1 MSVIHIML
9 AQAGL
14 LIEGEVEYLSNDTY
28 RIYTTWVPTHQE
40 LAERMHRVGLTLHG
54 YGRAKKFGWEVRFRL
69 KA

>member
-1 MSVIHIML
+1 MSLINIMV

-28 RIYTTWVPTHQE
+28 RMYTTGVPTHQE

-54 YGRAKKFGWEVRFRL
+54 YGRSSKYGWEIRFRVS
-69 KA
+69 A